1 MQRGKAREGSEK
13 NRDQINVDDIGNND
27 NVGNN
32 VVLNGK
38 HKLRNKRD
46 RKSTKDINED
56 ESQSNAI
63 NKVVRRKYP
72 TKWTDDLHAK
82 FMEAVQ
88 QLGEGRCYPKK
99 IFELMQVSGLTRIQ
113 IGSHLQKCRRN
124 KWRSPKEQRY
134 ICLPSGQGSSN
145 DSHEPRSN
153 FPKYGAMPRLQTN
166 VLNPQC
172 NPNEIQKGLEFSFS
186 TPNTNN
192 SFARGENSIQQQF
205 NLPQLQV
212 QPHSFNIDNSF
223 NDSFLLAQNN
233 VGGGLQHETL
243 FGISGSQ
250 ELQGSINENT
260 NYRPGLAFNSGDHDH
275 AQCAYNLNL
284 NVTYGATYS
293 SSRIVSDTDI
303 ENVSINQYNL
313 NLNVS
318 DTYVGNAAINGL
330 GATNTN
336 VQQYIGE
343 PNISDPGNII
353 MTLYES
359 DIEGGDP
366 NEKEECEAYYNNTE
380 YLL

>member
-13 NRDQINVDDIGNND
+13 NRDQINV
-27 NVGNN
+27 V
-32 VVLNGK
+32 
-38 HKLRNKRD
+38 KR
-46 RKSTKDINED
+46 R
-56 ESQSNAI
+56 
-63 NKVVRRKYP
+63 YP

-82 FMEAVQ
+82 FMKVVQ

-99 IFELMQVSGLTRIQ
+99 IFELMQVPGLTKIQ

-124 KWRSPKEQRY
+124 NWRSPKEQRY
-134 ICLPSGQGSSN
+134 VCLPSGQGSSN

-166 VLNPQC
+166 VLNLQC
-172 NPNEIQKGLEFSFS
+172 NPDEIQKGPEFSFS

-192 SFARGENSIQQQF
+192 SFARRENSIQQQF

-212 QPHSFNIDNSF
+212 QPHSFNIDNPF
-223 NDSFLLAQNN
+223 NDSFLLDQNN

-243 FGISGSQ
+243 FGISSSQ
-250 ELQGSINENT
+250 ELQGSINGNT
-260 NYRPGLAFNSGDHDH
+260 NYRPGLMFNSGDHDH

-284 NVTYGATYS
+284 NATYGATYS
-293 SSRIVSDTDI
+293 SRRIVSDIDI

-313 NLNVS
+313 NVNADNVTICS
-318 DTYVGNAAINGL
+318 DKTMMSNTYVGNAAINGL
-330 GATNTN
+330 RATNTN

-353 MTLYES
+353 ATLYES
-359 DIEGGDP
+359 DIEGRDP
-366 NEKEECEAYYNNTE
+366 NEKEDCEAYYNNME

>member
-1 MQRGKAREGSEK
+1 MK
-13 NRDQINVDDIGNND
+13 NISNTEEHDNNIYE
-27 NVGNN
+27 VGNN
-32 VVLNGK
+32 VVLNEK

-46 RKSTKDINED
+46 RKSTKDINEG

-63 NKVVRRKYP
+63 NKVVRQRDP
-72 TKWTDDLHAK
+72 TKWTNDLHAK
-82 FMEAVQ
+82 FMEVVQ

-99 IFELMQVSGLTRIQ
+99 IFELMQVPGLTKIQ

-124 KWRSPKEQRY
+124 NWRSPKEQRY
-134 ICLPSGQGSSN
+134 VCLPSGQGSSN

-166 VLNPQC
+166 VLNLQC
-172 NPNEIQKGLEFSFS
+172 NPDEIQKGPEFSFS
-186 TPNTNN
+186 TPNINN
-192 SFARGENSIQQQF
+192 SFARRENSIQQQF

-212 QPHSFNIDNSF
+212 QPHSFNIDNPF
-223 NDSFLLAQNN
+223 NDSFLLDQNN

-250 ELQGSINENT
+250 ELQGSINRNT
-260 NYRPGLAFNSGDHDH
+260 NYRPGLTFNSGDHDH

-284 NVTYGATYS
+284 NATYGATYS
-293 SSRIVSDTDI
+293 SRRIVSDIDI

-313 NLNVS
+313 NVNADNVTICS
-318 DTYVGNAAINGL
+318 DKTMMSTTYVGNAAINGL

-343 PNISDPGNII
+343 PNISGGNII
-353 MTLYES
+353 ATLYES
-359 DIEGGDP
+359 DIEGRDP
-366 NEKEECEAYYNNTE
+366 NEKEDCEAYYNNTE